1 MTSNRLL
8 LALCGL
14 VCVAPFARAD
24 TLPPDAP
31 VLLSQAALPHPAQQT
46 PALQQQQAAHKQPG
60 PAQHYEL
67 LEPDG
72 LSVGVAMVSSKG
84 ILLGEDPRT
93 RVVPVLGYEGERLF
107 LRGLSGGVH
116 LFKRGGVELN
126 LLLAARLDHWDAR
139 DLDAPRLAARG
150 IDRRLLVDRDLAVE
164 AGLGLAWK
172 GSAGRLG
179 LEVRTDIS
187 GASGGHEVELG
198 YSFAVPA
205 GKGLLAPGV
214 AVSYWSPKI
223 SDYYYGTLPE
233 EEAAG
238 VPRYRPGA
246 AMVPNVSVAYLRA
259 LPGRWRVFGVFKY
272 QWLSSDIARSPLV
285 EGDRGV
291 PSLFVGLSRSF
302 GGPR

>member
-1 MTSNRLL
+1 MNSHRLL
-8 LALCGL
+8 LVLCWL
-14 VCVAPFARAD
+14 ACPTSWARAE
-24 TLPPDAP
+24 TLQPDAL
-31 VLLSQAALPHPAQQT
+31 VVASEASLPDPMQ
-46 PALQQQQAAHKQPG
+46 KQPG
-60 PAQHYEL
+60 MPEQYEL

-72 LSVGVAMVSSKG
+72 VSLGVAVASSKG

-107 LRGLSGGVH
+107 LRGLSGGVR
-116 LFKRGGVELN
+116 LFQRDGLELN
-126 LLLAARLDHWDAR
+126 LLLAARLDNWDAR
-139 DLDAPRLAARG
+139 DLDAAQLAARG
-150 IDRRLLVDRDLAVE
+150 IDRRLLSDRERAAE

-187 GASGGHEVELG
+187 NASGGREVELG

-214 AVSYWSPKI
+214 AVSHWSYKL

-238 VPRYRPGA
+238 VPRYRPGGA
-246 AMVPNVSVAYLRA
+246 VVPSVSVAYLRA
-259 LPGRWRVFGVFKY
+259 LPQRWRVFGVFKY
-272 QWLSSDIARSPLV
+272 QWLPSAIVDSPLA

-291 PSLFVGLSRSF
+291 PSLFVGVSRSF
-302 GGPR
+302 AWPR